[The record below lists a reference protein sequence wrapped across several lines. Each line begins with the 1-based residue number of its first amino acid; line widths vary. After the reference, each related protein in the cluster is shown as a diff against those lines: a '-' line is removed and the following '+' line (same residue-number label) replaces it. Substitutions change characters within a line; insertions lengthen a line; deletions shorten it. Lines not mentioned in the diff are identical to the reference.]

1 MKKVTVNTAGILSIS
16 LILILLLVLPVMSAE
31 KKPIKVR
38 LSRHLATHHMM
49 AYVAEEKGY
58 FKEEAIQAE
67 WVKFYS
73 SGEVYEAMMADK
85 LDWGQAGIAAPV
97 VFLAKGAPFKIVG
110 GDAWYSA
117 AVVTK
122 PERAGEFK
130 TMKDFKGKKVATT
143 RLATGDVAWRWGVF
157 NAGLD
162 LTKDVTIQ
170 EYNSPGDSMA
180 AVLGGHADA
189 VVLWAPF
196 ESIAETK
203 GLKIVMF
210 TKQIYPHPCCR
221 QVVSNKFIERNGADG
236 VVRFLRAMIKADKFI
251 KDPKNA
257 DEIVDIGEKQL
268 LIGKDVIRKSFI
280 TPEPMLGGEPRTMTS
295 PAMGTEQSKKFI
307 DMMAEIGYITKEG
320 AETAKKTMDD
330 QYLIKAYMDLGLAK
344 TKADAKKLAE
354 GTF

>member
-1 MKKVTVNTAGILSIS
+1 MLGVFGISFVFVALMFLSA
-16 LILILLLVLPVMSAE
+16 VAAE

-38 LSRHLATHHMM
+38 LSKHLATHHMM

-58 FKEEAIQAE
+58 FKEEGIQTE

-73 SGEVYEAMMADK
+73 SGEVFEAMLADK
-85 LDWGQAGIAAPV
+85 VDWGQAGISAPV

-117 AVVTK
+117 AVATK

-130 TMKDFKGKKVATT
+130 TLKDFKGKKVATT
-143 RLATGDVAWRWGVF
+143 RLATGDVAWRWGVH

-162 LTKDVTIQ
+162 LQKDVTIQ

-189 VVLWAPF
+189 VVLWEPF
-196 ESIAETK
+196 PDIAETK

-221 QVVSNKFIERNGADG
+221 QVVSDKFIERYGADG
-236 VVRFLRAMIKADKFI
+236 VVRFLRAMIKADKFV
-251 KDPKNA
+251 KNPKNA
-257 DEIVDIGEKQL
+257 EEVVDIGEKHL

-280 TPEPMLGGEPRTMTS
+280 TPEPMLGGEPRTITS
-295 PAMGTEQSKKFI
+295 PAIGTKACMKFI
-307 DMMAEIGYITKEG
+307 DMMADIGYITKDG
-320 AETAKKTMDD
+320 AEVAKKTIDD
-330 QYLIKAYMDLGLAK
+330 QYLIKAYMDLGMAK
-344 TKADAKKLAE
+344 TKDEAKKLAE
-354 GTF
+354 AF